1 MKFCGKLMFCLV
13 LSLATSFSFGQGVTT
28 ASMSGLVTDAN
39 GDGLPGAVVS
49 ATHEPTGT
57 KYNAVTRANGR
68 FSIFNM
74 RVGGPYKVTVTMTG
88 FRAQTK
94 ENIFLKLGENL
105 NLQFKLQLD
114 SVEESLTVVAE
125 SNPIINPSVTGAQS
139 NVPEEALETLPT
151 INRSIEDFARLNPY
165 FSTTSSNGGQ
175 ASLTVAGRSNRYN
188 NILIDGAVNNDLFG
202 LSATGSPGG
211 QAEAQPIS
219 LEAISEIQLLVAPYD
234 IRQGGFTGGGVNA
247 VTKNGTNDWSG
258 SVFHYTR
265 TESWIGDGPDD
276 RPFGNFEENQTGLSF
291 GGPIIKDKAFF
302 FLTYERKR
310 RDRPTGFA
318 VRQDGAPGT
327 GVNFGRFDE
336 VSRIRDIFI
345 NNYNF
350 DPGGLD
356 EVTRNTDSDNLF
368 FRFDFNLNDT
378 NQLTVRHNYI
388 DAENLV
394 LRPGSRTYEFPSHG
408 YLFPN
413 ETNSTVVQWN
423 SAFGS
428 FFNEFRI
435 SYQTIRDARGQGI
448 QSRFPYVTIRNLS
461 GGGSIEAGTE
471 RFSTAN
477 NLDQDIIEITNDLTF
492 YRGNHTIT
500 IGTHNEFFSFD
511 NLFIRENFGSYV
523 FQSIDDFE
531 RGWASEF
538 NRSFA
543 NNPNDRSAKFDVAQL
558 GFYAGDQWAVN
569 DKLNMTFGLRVD
581 VPLFPDKPTANP
593 VSVDR
598 FGLRTDQTASSDPLF
613 SPRIGFN
620 YDVLGDGSQQLR
632 GGVGIFSGRAPYV
645 WISNQYSNTGIE
657 FTRLRLRLRGDIDEN
672 NNVAFNP
679 DPNNQ
684 PTSLPGSFAFT
695 NEIDLIDPD
704 FELPQL
710 FRANIAYDRE
720 LGFWGVIGTAEMIY
734 SKTLNDILYQDLNQ
748 QQVGTNSLDG
758 RPTYDERFGD
768 LTNVIYLTNTSKG
781 DQFTGN
787 VKLEKPF
794 NDNWYAMT
802 SYTYGD
808 SSSVNDGTSSQAYSN
823 WRFNET
829 TGNPNNPVLGTSD
842 FDVKHRF
849 NVAVSYEF
857 KIAGNVNATTSLFYN
872 AQSGRPYSTVFS
884 SDYNG
889 DGEFANDLLY
899 VPASAD
905 EVIITGSDRMG
916 NPYTFADFE
925 RYINADEG
933 LRGARGSIVKRNASR
948 EPWRRAL
955 DFRFAVDV
963 RLNKFKFQV
972 TADIF
977 NFMNLL
983 DSDQGEVVY
992 ARNNA
997 VNPVR
1002 PRGIDDATGKPIYQL
1017 NFVDPDRRFTQDDL
1031 RSRWQGQLGL
1041 RFSF

>member
-1 MKFCGKLMFCLV
+1 MKFCGKVMCV
-13 LSLATSFSFGQGVTT
+13 LALSMLASFSFGQGVTT
-28 ASMSGLVTDAN
+28 SSMSGLVTDAS
-39 GDGLPGAVVS
+39 GDALPGAVVN
-49 ATHEPTGT
+49 ALHEPTGT
-57 KYNAVTRANGR
+57 NYTTVTRANGKY
-68 FSIFNM
+68 SIFNM
-74 RVGGPYKVTVTMTG
+74 RVGGPYKVTVSMTG
-88 FRAQTK
+88 FKTQVK
-94 ENIFLKLGENL
+94 SNVFLKLGENL
-105 NLQFKLQLD
+105 YLTWTLQLD
-114 SVEESLTVVAE
+114 SVEETLTVVAE

-139 NVPEEALETLPT
+139 NVSEEALETLPT
-151 INRSIEDFARLNPY
+151 INRSIEDFARLSPY
-165 FSTTSSNGGQ
+165 FSTTESNGGQ
-175 ASLTVAGRSNRYN
+175 SSLTVAGRPNRYN

-202 LSATGSPGG
+202 LSATGAPGG

-219 LEAISEIQLLVAPYD
+219 LEAIQEIQLLVAPYD

-247 VTKNGTNDWSG
+247 VTKSGTNAWSG
-258 SVFHYTR
+258 SLFHYTR
-265 TESWIGDGPDD
+265 TDSWIGDGPDD
-276 RPFGNFEENQTGLSF
+276 RPFGEFDEKQTGLSF
-291 GGPIIKDKAFF
+291 GGPIVKDKAFF
-302 FLTYERKR
+302 FLSFESKR
-310 RDRPTGFA
+310 RDRPSGFS
-318 VRQDGAPGT
+318 VQPENGT
-327 GVNFGRFDE
+327 GTGINFGRFDE

-378 NQLTVRHNYI
+378 NQLTVRHNYV

-394 LRPGSRTYEFPSHG
+394 IRPSAFTYEFPSHG
-408 YLFPN
+408 YLFPS

-423 SAFGS
+423 ASFGQI
-428 FFNEFRI
+428 FNEFRV

-448 QSRFPYVTIRNLS
+448 QSRFPYVTIRNLP
-461 GGGSIEAGTE
+461 GGRSIEAGTE

-477 NLDQDIIEITNDLTF
+477 NLDQDILEITNDVTF
-492 YRGNHTIT
+492 YRGDHTFT

-543 NNPNDRSAKFDVAQL
+543 TDPNNRSAKFDVAQL
-558 GFYAGDQWAVN
+558 SLYAGDQWALRSN
-569 DKLNMTFGLRVD
+569 FNLTYGLRMD
-581 VPLFPDKPTANP
+581 VPLFQDDPTANP
-593 VSVDR
+593 VSVER
-598 FGLRTDQTASSDPLF
+598 FGIRTDQTASSDPLW
-613 SPRIGFN
+613 SPRVGFN
-620 YDVLGDGSQQLR
+620 WDIEGNGEQQLR

-657 FTRLRLRLRGDIDEN
+657 FTRLRSRLRGDITEDRHID
-672 NNVAFNP
+672 FNP
-679 DPNNQ
+679 DPDNQ
-684 PTSLPGSFAFT
+684 PTSLPGAFAFT
-695 NEIDLIDPD
+695 NEIDLIDSN

-710 FRANIAYDRE
+710 FRANLAYDRE
-720 LGFWGVIGTAEMIY
+720 LPFLGVIGTAEVIF
-734 SKTLNDILYQDLNQ
+734 SKTLNDIKYQDLNLVQ
-748 QQVGTNSLDG
+748 TGTNPLDG

-768 LTNVIYLTNTSKG
+768 LTNVIYLTNTSEG
-781 DQFTGN
+781 EQFTAN
-787 VKLEKPF
+787 LKLEKPF
-794 NDNWYAMT
+794 SDGWYAMT
-802 SYTYGD
+802 SYVYGN
-808 SSSVNDGTSSQAYSN
+808 SESINDGSSSQAYSN

-829 TGNPNNPVLGTSD
+829 SGDPNNPPVSTSD
-842 FDVKHRF
+842 FEVEHRF
-849 NVAVSYEF
+849 NVALSYEF

-872 AQSGRPYSTVFS
+872 VQSGRPYSTIFS

-905 EVIITGSDRMG
+905 EVIITGTDSLG

-925 RYINADEG
+925 NYINADEG
-933 LRGARGSIVKRNASR
+933 LRNARGSIVGRNASR
-948 EPWRRAL
+948 DPWRRAL

-963 RLNKFKFQV
+963 RLNRYKFQV

-983 DSDQGEVVY
+983 DDDQGVVRY
-992 ARNNA
+992 ATFNT

-1002 PRGIDDATGKPIYQL
+1002 PRGFDEATGKPIYQL
-1017 NFVDPDRRFTQDDL
+1017 NFVDPDRRFVQDDL

-1041 RFSF
+1041 RFTF